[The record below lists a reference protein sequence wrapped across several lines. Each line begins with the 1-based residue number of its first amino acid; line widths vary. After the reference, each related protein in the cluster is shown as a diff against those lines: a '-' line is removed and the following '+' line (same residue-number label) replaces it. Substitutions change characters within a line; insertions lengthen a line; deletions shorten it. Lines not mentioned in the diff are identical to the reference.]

1 MIKPRSDG
9 RYKLVPTMQAIFA
22 NATAASADD
31 DGLKAAKRRE
41 VEQRI
46 AMRDHR
52 LIDIEESDAV
62 MDEVF
67 GMLKSELL
75 GIPARVSREL
85 DLRQKVE
92 REIDDALNRAAD
104 RLAKR
109 AAELRTTGK
118 MGT

>member
-1 MIKPRSDG
+1 
-9 RYKLVPTMQAIFA
+9 MQAIFA